1 MGFEQKYGWFH
12 LPQFYGHLRF
22 SKTLGDTGVPQTR
35 AIPELETGVEPVG
48 EMHRNRR
55 GHGLESG
62 FNL

>member
-1 MGFEQKYGWFH
+1 MIS
-12 LPQFYGHLRF
+12 LAPVLRTF
-22 SKTLGDTGVPQTR
+22 TFFQNTRGYGVPQTR
-35 AIPELETGVEPVG
+35 AIPELERGEEPVG